1 MVVFMIKHIVM
12 WKLKDLAEGK
22 SKIENAKEIKVMLE
36 NLKGKIPGVKAIE
49 VGLNIEPSEQAYDVV
64 LYSEFENIDALN
76 TYQKHPE
83 HLKVAEFVGKVRE
96 ARTVVDYEA

>member
-1 MVVFMIKHIVM
+1 MIKHIVM
-12 WKLKDLAEGK
+12 WKLKDFAEGK
-22 SKIENAKEIKVMLE
+22 SKIDNAKEIKVLLE

-64 LYSEFENIDALN
+64 LYSEFEDIDALN

-96 ARTVVDYEA
+96 ARTVVDYQA